1 MTALL
6 AGKKALILGVANDYS
21 IAWGIT
27 KKLKEQGAAVA
38 LTYMNA
44 AIEKRVRPLAE
55 EVQAD
60 FVAEMDVAQ
69 DAHYPALAETV
80 AKNWQKFDILVH
92 SLAFAPR
99 EDLQGPFVATTREGF
114 KTACD
119 ISAFSLIGLCNA
131 LLPLFNPG
139 SSVMAMTY
147 RGSQHVIPGY
157 KIMGVAKA
165 ALEAAVRY
173 LADDLGPKDIRVNAI
188 SSGPIKTLAASGV
201 GVRSMG
207 KTIEEQ
213 APLRRKVCQ
222 TDIGGAA
229 VYLASDLSTNVT
241 GQILYVDAG
250 ASIIAP
256 F

>member
-1 MTALL
+1 MASLL
-6 AGKKALILGVANDYS
+6 HGKRALILGVANDYS

-27 KKLKEQGAAVA
+27 KLLKEHGAAVA
-38 LTYMNA
+38 LTYMNE

-60 FVAEMDVAQ
+60 FVAEMDVAK
-69 DAHYPALAETV
+69 DEHYPALAKTV
-80 AKNWQKFDILVH
+80 ESHWPKFDILVH

-99 EDLQGPFVATTREGF
+99 EDLQVPFTDTSRKGF
-114 KTACD
+114 QVACD
-119 ISAFSLIGLCNA
+119 ISAFSLIGLCHA
-131 LLPLFNPG
+131 LRPLMNPG
-139 SSVMAMTY
+139 ASVMAMTY

-165 ALEAAVRY
+165 ALEASVRY
-173 LADDLGPKDIRVNAI
+173 LADDLGPSDIRVNAI

-213 APLRRKVCQ
+213 APLRRKVLQ

-229 VYLASDLSTNVT
+229 VYLSSDLSRNVT
-241 GQILYVDAG
+241 GQVLYVDAG